1 MAVVVETV
9 APLGEQVQYRQVI
22 SPNYLTGSFIIDDAN
37 DHDFKLDARGKSRLT
52 VFVQNPGDQ
61 VLTVK
66 VYGMHSLTATVGD
79 VGVKQIGGDFTVATT
94 SAEYRTVSDPF
105 PFYLLRV
112 TPAGAAT
119 GSPTCT
125 VYIDFHS

>member
-9 APLGEQVQYRQVI
+9 SLLGEQVHYRQVI
-22 SPNYLTGSFIIDDAN
+22 APNYLTGTFVINDADN
-37 DHDFKLDARGKSRLT
+37 HDFKIDGRGKSRMT

-61 VLTVK
+61 VLTVQ
-66 VYGMHSLTATVGD
+66 VYGMHSETATVGD

-94 SAEYRTVSDPF
+94 SNEYRTVGDPF
-105 PFYLLRV
+105 PFYLVRV
-112 TPAGAAT
+112 TPAAAAT

-125 VYIDFHS
+125 VYMNFHN